1 MSISPTQL
9 ELKWGFSFEDLYRRE
24 SLVRLDTVFLEDLK
38 ISDIELFNRLM
49 EARSNP
55 SALARKQQYAAWAA
69 LSPAGIAKH
78 HNGVLFKVPH
88 KLDPLHL
95 VPVETVTIDGV
106 ARLALPKD
114 KLRRREGFKLTDP
127 GMDLTHALDQA
138 HYCIK

>member
-55 SALARKQQYAAWAA
+55 SSPARKQQSDLIIDLAPHVEDFLADLFHIQPAVRALQARHSALEPIYA
-69 LSPAGIAKH
+69 LK
-78 HNGVLFKVPH
+78 
-88 KLDPLHL
+88 
-95 VPVETVTIDGV
+95 
-106 ARLALPKD
+106 
-114 KLRRREGFKLTDP
+114 RRFIQK
-127 GMDLTHALDQA
+127 
-138 HYCIK
+138 